1 MGMQLMRRNNLFKY
15 RGLDSRLCR
24 FSLKTQLDQFAKSL
38 EASPDPSIMSPP
50 IDETY
55 NEVTLPKKT
64 AENEVSSIQ
73 ANTTQSGPT
82 IASQESM
89 TYKRLGRSGL
99 KVSQV
104 ILGCMGFGSPE
115 WAKWVVPEEK

>member
-1 MGMQLMRRNNLFKY
+1 MRRNHLVKY
-15 RGLDSRLCR
+15 RGLDSRPCR
-24 FSLKTQLDQFAKSL
+24 FSLETQLDQFTILL
-38 EASPDPSIMSPP
+38 EASSDPSIMSPS

-55 NEVTLPKKT
+55 NEVTLPEKT

-73 ANTTQSGPT
+73 ADTKQSGPT
-82 IASQESM
+82 IAFQESM

>member
-1 MGMQLMRRNNLFKY
+1 MGMQLMRRNNLVKY
-15 RGLDSRLCR
+15 GGLDSRLCR
-24 FSLKTQLDQFAKSL
+24 FSLKTQLDQFAILL
-38 EASPDPSIMSPP
+38 EASSDPSIMSPL

-55 NEVTLPKKT
+55 NEVTSPKTT
-64 AENEVSSIQ
+64 AENAVSSIP

>member
-1 MGMQLMRRNNLFKY
+1 MGMQLMRRNNLVKY
-15 RGLDSRLCR
+15 RGLDSRPCR
-24 FSLKTQLDQFAKSL
+24 FSLKTQLGQFAILL
-38 EASPDPSIMSPP
+38 ETSSDPSIMSPS

-55 NEVTLPKKT
+55 N

-73 ANTTQSGPT
+73 ADTTQSGPT
-82 IASQESM
+82 SDFQESM

>member
-1 MGMQLMRRNNLFKY
+1 MGMQLMHRNNLVKY
-15 RGLDSRLCR
+15 RELDGRLCR
-24 FSLKTQLDQFAKSL
+24 FSLKTQLDQFAIL
-38 EASPDPSIMSPP
+38 LQASSDPSIMSAP

-55 NEVTLPKKT
+55 NEVTLPNKT
-64 AENEVSSIQ
+64 AENGVSSTQ
-73 ANTTQSGPT
+73 AKATQSGPT
-82 IASQESM
+82 IASQDSM
-89 TYKRLGRSGL
+89 IYKRLGRSGL